1 MRAVF
6 LDRDGCL
13 NEDWFNPATS
23 AWESPMAPEDLV
35 LRPGVPAALRRL
47 QAEGWALILVSNQ
60 PSFAKG
66 KCRLEDLHAV
76 HARFASLMDEAG
88 VTFRE
93 YCYSHHHPDGVVP
106 GYSGPSPD
114 RKPSPYFLHRAAERH
129 GVDLAASWVVGDR
142 DTDVAFG
149 RRGGVRTIQVANPH
163 AGDYAGREQPD
174 HRADD
179 ILAAAEI
186 IIHSSIRAPHAVA
199 Q

>member
-13 NEDWFNPATS
+13 NEDWFNPATG
-23 AWESPMAPEDLV
+23 AWESPISPEDLV

-47 QAEGWALILVSNQ
+47 QANGWALFLVSNQ

-66 KCRLEDLHAV
+66 KCRLEDLRAV
-76 HARFASLMDEAG
+76 HARFAALMDEAG
-88 VTFRE
+88 IVFAD
-93 YCYSHHHPDGVVP
+93 YYYSHHHPDGVVP

-114 RKPSPYFLHRAAERH
+114 RKPNPYFLHRAAERH

-142 DTDVAFG
+142 DTDVEFG

-163 AGDYAGREQPD
+163 AGAYAGWEQPD

-186 IIHSSIRAPHAVA
+186 IIHSNVRDPHALA